1 MSAEAVAVLW
11 AVGMVIAWSG
21 VCWSAGAI
29 WEHKRQQR
37 EDMNERDAWADRYQQ
52 EHKGAA

>member
-21 VCWSAGAI
+21 VCWAAGAI
-29 WEHKRQQR
+29 WEAKRQQKA
-37 EDMNERDAWADRYQQ
+37 DLDQRDKWANDYIARN
-52 EHKGAA
+52 GAA